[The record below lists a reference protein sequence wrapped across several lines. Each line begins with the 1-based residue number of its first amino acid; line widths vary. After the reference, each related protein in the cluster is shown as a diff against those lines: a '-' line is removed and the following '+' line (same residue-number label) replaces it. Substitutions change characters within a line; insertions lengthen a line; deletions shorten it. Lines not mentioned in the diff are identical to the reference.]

1 MTYET
6 LHKAMTDALKAGR
19 KDEKNA
25 LAGFIAQIQKT
36 AIDKG
41 CRDNIT
47 EDLVNAELLKIKKS
61 IQEEMSGGFLEDFIR
76 KFVDEI
82 IVSKIDEDRHNI
94 KLDIYL
100 NLFGRELSKI
110 KGARHI
116 DGSSDDILYLENQ
129 TCNTIEAKRTIDN
142 RNRFIYNVYVESL

>member
-61 IQEEMSGGFLEDFIR
+61 IQEQIDTCPVTRTDLMNKYCYEMAVVDKYAPVMISNEDMIRGRIVEIVGGET
-76 KFVDEI
+76 VDKKQRGM
-82 IVSKIDEDRHNI
+82 VMKV
-94 KLDIYL
+94 
-100 NLFGRELSKI
+100 I
-110 KGARHI
+110 KGEVANGVFYDMTAVNKVI
-116 DGSSDDILYLENQ
+116 GEML
-129 TCNTIEAKRTIDN
+129 
-142 RNRFIYNVYVESL
+142 V

>member
-25 LAGFIAQIQKT
+25 LTGFIAQIQKT

-61 IQEEMSGGFLEDFIR
+61 IQEQIDTCPVTRTDLMNKYCYEMAVVDKYAPVMISNEDVIRGRIVEIVGGET
-76 KFVDEI
+76 VDKKQRGM
-82 IVSKIDEDRHNI
+82 VMKV
-94 KLDIYL
+94 
-100 NLFGRELSKI
+100 I
-110 KGARHI
+110 KGEVANGVFYDMAAVNKVI
-116 DGSSDDILYLENQ
+116 GEML
-129 TCNTIEAKRTIDN
+129 
-142 RNRFIYNVYVESL
+142 V

>member
-6 LHKAMTDALKAGR
+6 LHKAMTEALKAGR

-61 IQEEMSGGFLEDFIR
+61 IQEQIDTCPVTRTDLMDKYCYEMAV
-76 KFVDEI
+76 VDKYAPVMI
-82 IVSKIDEDRHNI
+82 SDEDVIR
-94 KLDIYL
+94 
-100 NLFGRELSKI
+100 GRIVEIVGGETVDKKQRGMVMKAI
-110 KGARHI
+110 KGEVSNGVFYDMAAVNKVI
-116 DGSSDDILYLENQ
+116 GEML
-129 TCNTIEAKRTIDN
+129 
-142 RNRFIYNVYVESL
+142 V

>member
-25 LAGFIAQIQKT
+25 LAGFIAQIQRT

-61 IQEEMSGGFLEDFIR
+61 IQEQIDTCPVTRTDLMDKYCYEMAV
-76 KFVDEI
+76 VDKYAPVMI
-82 IVSKIDEDRHNI
+82 SDEDVIRSRI
-94 KLDIYL
+94 VEIVGSETVDKKQR
-100 NLFGRELSKI
+100 GMVMKAI
-110 KGARHI
+110 KGEVANGVFYDMAAVNKVI
-116 DGSSDDILYLENQ
+116 GEML
-129 TCNTIEAKRTIDN
+129 
-142 RNRFIYNVYVESL
+142 V

>member
-6 LHKAMTDALKAGR
+6 LHKAMTEALKAGR

-61 IQEEMSGGFLEDFIR
+61 IQEQIDTCPVTRTDLMDKYCYEMTV
-76 KFVDEI
+76 VDKYAPVMI
-82 IVSKIDEDRHNI
+82 SDEDVIR
-94 KLDIYL
+94 
-100 NLFGRELSKI
+100 GRIVEIVGGETVDKKQRGMVMKAI
-110 KGARHI
+110 KGEVANGVFYDMAAVNKVI
-116 DGSSDDILYLENQ
+116 GEML
-129 TCNTIEAKRTIDN
+129 
-142 RNRFIYNVYVESL
+142 V

>member
-6 LHKAMTDALKAGR
+6 LHKAMTEALKAGR

-61 IQEEMSGGFLEDFIR
+61 IQEQIDTCPVARTDLMDKYCYEMAVVDKYAPVMVSDEGVIRGRIVEIVGGET
-76 KFVDEI
+76 VDKKQRGM
-82 IVSKIDEDRHNI
+82 VMKA
-94 KLDIYL
+94 
-100 NLFGRELSKI
+100 I
-110 KGARHI
+110 KGEVANGVFYDMAVVNKVI
-116 DGSSDDILYLENQ
+116 GEML
-129 TCNTIEAKRTIDN
+129 
-142 RNRFIYNVYVESL
+142 V